1 MDSEILDIDTTT
13 GTITIDVSDLTSMS
27 YTLPTQAYSNY
38 SIGIG
43 TSTSNGTWSSNWTN
57 ATATITNSGLHVST
71 DAVIEGDLKVKGI
84 SIVDTLDAINKR
96 LAILVP
102 DPAKLEH
109 FESLRK
115 AYDHY
120 KLLESLCDLPKKD
133 NK

>member
-13 GTITIDVSDLTSMS
+13 GTITIDVSDLTTMA
-27 YTLPTQAYSNY
+27 YTLPTQSYSNY
-38 SIGIG
+38 TIG

-57 ATATITNSGLHVST
+57 SAATITNSGLHVST

>member
-1 MDSEILDIDTTT
+1 
-13 GTITIDVSDLTSMS
+13 
-27 YTLPTQAYSNY
+27 
-38 SIGIG
+38 
-43 TSTSNGTWSSNWTN
+43 
-57 ATATITNSGLHVST
+57 VST